1 MAAAPNFIVIPLQHK
16 LNSEHTEHLGLFNTS
31 L

>member
-16 LNSEHTEHLGLFNTS
+16 LNSEQIKYRAFGTFQH
-31 L
+31 